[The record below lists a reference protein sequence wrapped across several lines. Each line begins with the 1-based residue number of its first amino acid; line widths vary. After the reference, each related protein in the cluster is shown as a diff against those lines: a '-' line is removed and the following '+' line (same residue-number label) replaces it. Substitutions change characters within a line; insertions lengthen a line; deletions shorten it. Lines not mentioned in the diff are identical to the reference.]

1 MNEGAKNALHQ
12 AWFPA
17 QAQTSPPDGLTTL
30 RLLCIPPRV
39 PDCEVIGI
47 KGVKNVLPPVRRLPG
62 EKLLNMIERAR
73 HQARGSDTHMLVL
86 QLRSE
91 GAAP

>member
-1 MNEGAKNALHQ
+1 M
-12 AWFPA
+12 
-17 QAQTSPPDGLTTL
+17 TTPL

-39 PDCEVIGI
+39 PDCEVVGI
-47 KGVKNVLPPVRRLPG
+47 KAITNVLPPVRRLPG
-62 EKLLNMIERAR
+62 ETILCMIERAR
-73 HQARGSDTHMLVL
+73 YQARGAGVHRLVL

>member
-30 RLLCIPPRV
+30 RQALIAMEGREMRSHVPR
-39 PDCEVIGI
+39 D
-47 KGVKNVLPPVRRLPG
+47 VRG
-62 EKLLNMIERAR
+62 TLNA
-73 HQARGSDTHMLVL
+73 
-86 QLRSE
+86 
-91 GAAP
+91 